1 MDIILRRIRFITME
15 SSISAYLVSFVSLA
29 VLLIVTVALA
39 FLRWKNAQE
48 QALLKAEQRR
58 SQQLGLLEEAGR
70 IIADSFDEKEILQ
83 RAIASITTRFGYA
96 ISAISKLVEGDMLEV
111 VVIAGTEDF
120 GYNPGYQQKMGVGI
134 IGHTAEVR
142 KTYVTENVSKDPYYF
157 SSDEHFGSAICTPL
171 FKGEKLFGVL
181 YVESQN
187 PNDFDDLDVKTMETL
202 AAHISA
208 SLHRASLY
216 AETQENLH
224 VLSIIQNI
232 SRTIA
237 SSLEKEKIAN
247 QVVTALKEAFGYT
260 HISIYFLEEDYL
272 HLAAETGYPKEM
284 VIEKIHISQGV
295 SGRAIRTKTVQF
307 IEDTSKEDI
316 FLRADHAITSEIC
329 VPLLKED
336 TVLGTLNIE
345 SSPTRKLTLTDAQLL
360 TAVASPL
367 AIAIDNA
374 RLHEQIKKMATT
386 DAVTGLSNRHV
397 FEQTLAAEVER
408 TQRLGMNVSLIIF
421 DIDDFKEFNDTYG
434 HPAGDARLKGMAE
447 IIKSNLRKYDIAARY
462 GGDEFAIILSNS
474 NEQNALAFAK
484 RLHEAAQ
491 IGAPNTTDE
500 NAPGYTLSIGLATF
514 PQDAANHNELLI
526 AADHAAMR
534 AKHLGKNQIK
544 LASDTGK

>member
-1 MDIILRRIRFITME
+1 ME

-83 RAIASITTRFGYA
+83 RAIDSITTRFGYA

-237 SSLEKEKIAN
+237 SSLEKQKIAN

-484 RLHEAAQ
+484 RLHKAAQ

-500 NAPGYTLSIGLATF
+500 NAPGYTLSMGLATF

>member
-1 MDIILRRIRFITME
+1 ME

-83 RAIASITTRFGYA
+83 RAIDSITTRFGYV

-134 IGHTAEVR
+134 IGHTAEIR

-187 PNDFDDLDVKTMETL
+187 PNDFDELDVKTMETL

>member
-1 MDIILRRIRFITME
+1 ME
-15 SSISAYLVSFVSLA
+15 SSLSAYLVSFVSLA

-83 RAIASITTRFGYA
+83 RAIDSITTRFGYA

-111 VVIAGTEDF
+111 VAIAGTEDF
-120 GYNPGYQQKMGVGI
+120 GYTPGYQQKMGVGI
-134 IGHTAEVR
+134 IGHTAEIR

-171 FKGEKLFGVL
+171 FKGENLFGVL

-187 PNDFDDLDVKTMETL
+187 SNDFDELDVKTMETL
-202 AAHISA
+202 ATHISA

-247 QVVTALKEAFGYT
+247 QIVTALKEAFGYT

-307 IEDTSKEDI
+307 IEDTSKENI

-345 SSPTRKLTLTDAQLL
+345 SNPTRKLTLNDVQLL
-360 TAVASPL
+360 TAIASPL

-374 RLHEQIKKMATT
+374 RLHEQLKKMATT

-397 FEQTLAAEVER
+397 FEETLAAEVER
-408 TQRLGMNVSLIIF
+408 AQRLGMNVSLIIF

-491 IGAPNTTDE
+491 VGAPNTTDK
-500 NAPGYTLSIGLATF
+500 NAPGYTLSMGVATF
-514 PQDAANHNELLI
+514 PQDATNHNELLI